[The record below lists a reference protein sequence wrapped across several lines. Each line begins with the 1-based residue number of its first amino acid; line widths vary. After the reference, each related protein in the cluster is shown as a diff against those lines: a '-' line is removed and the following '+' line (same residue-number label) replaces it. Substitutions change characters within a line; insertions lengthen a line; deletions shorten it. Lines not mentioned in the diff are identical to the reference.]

1 MLKREELCYHLEHDV
16 AGNHSP
22 SLGVVRDGAVLVAFG
37 FILVFQFR
45 ICEGDEGR
53 VAVVFC

>member
-22 SLGVVRDGAVLVAFG
+22 ALGVVRDGAVLVAFG
-37 FILVFQFR
+37 FILVFQFCV
-45 ICEGDEGR
+45 CEGDEGR